1 MNTALKPNRFVLPQI
16 EGVIWR
22 LDFAALRD
30 VEADLLD
37 TLPAAETS
45 RLAPLADKPRLRSL
59 AGAVFAREEL
69 GRHLRLAPC
78 DVPLERTR
86 FGKPTV
92 SSQDPEVHFSLA
104 HAGEYLLFVRS
115 SRSVLGADIETSRA
129 YEANVARRFS
139 ASERRTLGGFVG
151 RARARAFTRLW
162 TAKEACVKCRGRG
175 SISEVETTLASQG
188 RWRNIHWRR
197 VELIPELQVV
207 VAAEVA

>member
-1 MNTALKPNRFVLPQI
+1 MNTAWKTNRFVLPHI
-16 EGVIWR
+16 EGVIRR
-22 LDFAALRD
+22 LDFAVLGNL
-30 VEADLLD
+30 EADLLD
-37 TLPAAETS
+37 TLPHSERS
-45 RLAPLADKPRLRSL
+45 RLTPLADKPRLRSL
-59 AGAVFAREEL
+59 AGAVFAREEI

-86 FGKPTV
+86 FGKPIV

-104 HAGEYLLFVRS
+104 HAGEYLLFVKS
-115 SRSVLGADIETSRA
+115 SRSVLGADIETPRA
-129 YEANVARRFS
+129 YDANVAGRFP
-139 ASERRTLGGFVG
+139 AGERRALGGFFG

-175 SISEVETTLASQG
+175 SISEVETTLAPQG

-197 VELIPELQVV
+197 IEPIRELHVV